1 MLTEVRL
8 DKWLWAARLF
18 KTRQIAVKAITGG
31 RVYVNGQRAKP
42 ARPIK
47 IGDEIRVRK
56 NPYTYVL
63 SVAGLSQRRGPARE
77 AQALYSETVASARER
92 ERLAGELKTRAAQI
106 FYDPGKPTGRDRRQA
121 RSRKREQ
128 I

>member
-8 DKWLWAARLF
+8 DKWLWAARVF

-31 RVYVNGQRAKP
+31 HVEVNGQRAKP

-56 NPYTYVL
+56 SPYTYVL

-77 AQALYSETVASARER
+77 AQSLYSESAASTRER

-106 FYDPGKPTGRDRRQA
+106 LYDPGKPAGRDRRQA
-121 RSRKREQ
+121 RTRKRDQ
-128 I
+128 L